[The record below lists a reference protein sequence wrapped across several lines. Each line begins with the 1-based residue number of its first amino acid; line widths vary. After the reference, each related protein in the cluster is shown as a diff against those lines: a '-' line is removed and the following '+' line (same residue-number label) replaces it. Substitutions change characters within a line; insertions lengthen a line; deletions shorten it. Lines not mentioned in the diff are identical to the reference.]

1 MPVHQLTWVALTAL
15 GSSSLSALGSH
26 GLDILGLNPS
36 TSQLSHMKYLH
47 AALDFRGSALPAAAH
62 PTQASSPVNH
72 YTGDQIF
79 SLTLD
84 WPHSLERSLH
94 ETLNTQ
100 WDDFFR
106 KSDTLRW

>member
-1 MPVHQLTWVALTAL
+1 MHQLSWVTPTAL
-15 GSSSLSALGSH
+15 SSSSLSALGSH
-26 GLDILGLNPS
+26 SLDILGLNPS

-47 AALDFRGSALPAAAH
+47 VALDFRGSALPAANR

-72 YTGDQIF
+72 YMGDQIF
-79 SLTLD
+79 SVTLD

-100 WDDFFR
+100 WDDF
-106 KSDTLRW
+106 LENMIP